1 MANEGVNLAT
11 AHTTFTADFSSLT
24 EGIKHAVK
32 VAQDGANR
40 IKQEFA
46 EIEKAGQRAAN
57 AFTGNFTH
65 NINIT
70 VRSVLKVGTAL
81 LGVAETAVKTGA
93 TIGSALSTGIR
104 TALTNWNALHNTFMR
119 TTSQMRMRLVFFKL
133 DLEFLATGIRRIF
146 LGIGG
151 ALGAFTSAA
160 VSFESAFVTV
170 RRVVDETE
178 AGFAQLNKNIREM
191 SKELPIGANEL
202 ANLMSVAGRMGIRGV
217 DNLTKFTDTIA
228 KLQMTTDIVGED
240 AAAALAQLLNVMDE
254 APANIDRVGSTIVDL
269 GNNFAAT
276 EMNIVNMA
284 TRIAGAGRVV
294 GLSTADV
301 LGLATAL
308 AQAGVRAEMG
318 GSAISRVMINMSQ
331 AVANGSK
338 EVRTF
343 AEVAGMSTRQW
354 VDLFRTDPVR
364 AIEAFIRGLRRMDD
378 AGQNVFATLEAVGM
392 TEIRTRDALLRLVG
406 ASDKMSE
413 AIDRANWAWRQ
424 NTALTNEV
432 EEALNTTGAQTRILW
447 NELVDV
453 ARGIGD
459 QLQPVLRN
467 LIDVARTV
475 LSVFENLTDEQKKNI
490 AQWTVLAGVITGV
503 GMALMTA
510 VHIIL
515 TTVLSLVLI
524 VQALTTVTNPL
535 FIGFMAIL
543 FIVGLVKKAFEENWG
558 GIADKFVTF
567 TQKISE
573 AVEALKLDQLAA
585 DLKTHVDE
593 IKNIWASDLTLGE
606 KIVETGKVI
615 VKIGKTLWQ
624 WAKEAYDTLL
634 DAFLA
639 RWGEEGKD
647 FENMTTLEKTLEA
660 VKVVFSAIVSG
671 LQIVWGGLVRGY
683 DKLLD
688 WFLDNWDEEVPEDE
702 RPASVLGKTLRV
714 AKIVF
719 DALVQALKIVWGGV
733 LKGYNA
739 VLDWFLANWDEELPE
754 DEQPR
759 TTLEKTIRVGQ
770 IIFRSLVDSIK
781 IVWGGIVKGY
791 NALLDWFLANWDEEL
806 PEDEQPRTT
815 LEKTIRVGQIILS
828 ALVDSIKVVW
838 GGIVKGYNALLDWL
852 LANWDEELPEDEQ
865 PRTTLEKTIRVGQI
879 ILNALVDSIK
889 VVWGGIVKG
898 YNAVL
903 DWFLT
908 KWDEE
913 LPEDEQPRTTLEKT
927 IRVGQITLSAI
938 VNAVKIGWEWL
949 TDQYD
954 SVLDM
959 LLAYWGKDDEEI
971 ENLTL
976 PKKTI
981 KAVSLA
987 VTEVVGLVDSII
999 GWFLNETINLTRD
1012 VAVSLGIDWENSN
1025 LGRVIQQIQDWWNR
1039 EDVTLAEKIVGL
1051 VGISITGFYIV
1062 QGTRDLLAMIGQ
1074 AITRRLAAVGL
1085 LGLGAAAKGF
1095 AIKVALPA
1103 VAITGLGIVFM
1114 EPEALSELRE
1124 AVQEGVD
1131 GLKSDLQDI
1140 WGTFFKDLNA
1150 EWNQVI
1156 QEGRLFDPITLIVQ
1170 NVADTIAAVRKSIQP
1185 IKEFLEN
1192 QIAKNLGKINL
1203 VESFRKG
1210 LESGELDVA
1219 PRVVGFFSSMLDLG
1233 IALANT
1239 VKEGFLLGFDLLS
1252 ILTDIFLAPLTGIAA
1267 TIMDVGAQLAGHM
1280 IAGFQQAWEWFADRF
1295 VSWFKNS
1302 SLGRLLISLGFMQ
1315 PDEKDAVEQASK
1327 MSPED
1332 RAALSGLRLQ
1342 AMLIE
1347 REMILDA
1354 NRDRLDELS
1363 QQLAEI
1369 EAQIESIL
1377 SKYAKAV
1384 KPEGIAFVRPGET
1397 VLTEY
1402 SSAQIE
1408 AMVRTIAEKSGYNPD
1423 LAVAMALAESTLR
1436 DVINREGSAWGPLQ
1450 VTSSAIADLKRL
1462 GYSVDMDTIEGRI
1475 QAGLDYI
1482 NVLLT
1487 QYADTVQGLAERL
1500 NISLH
1505 DAVILAYMYGPTESR
1520 KKQTLTDA
1528 DRRRLERAYGMQHGG
1543 IIPGLAGADQY
1554 HVMVAPGEAIVP
1566 SQAVR
1571 RGWPGVLEWF
1581 RKKNV
1586 PGFQAGRAP
1595 NVPSSIADQI
1605 NPTMEAAVQLR
1616 ESVQEMSKT
1625 LVDALERSMGWLG
1638 SIFMSGIELLV
1649 RLLES
1654 LFPEQA
1660 DAFRDVIENLKN
1672 LWSAMWERE
1681 TRRPVPKELLY
1692 PPVPTPPPRPETPLS
1707 PWERLINRI
1716 QEIWEKSVDWIRE
1729 RWDKAIT
1736 WVGER
1741 LEEGVSFIADAKE
1754 WFGKPL
1760 EERTEDLKNA
1770 FATVALRIMDFAAA
1784 MPEILGQVAT
1794 GIAIFSQTLVG
1805 KVPGLAQ
1812 AINTYQNLAATQN
1825 GIVAATVAVFELLE
1839 ANSEELSSSLRGLMV
1854 PIKIVA
1860 AAFGDALAPVLEA
1873 LWPVF
1878 KALGIV
1884 SLTVLEGVGTVWN
1897 ALVSTISGIFETLA
1911 NLKILGRK
1919 PFEFL
1924 QGVADFFNKLKV
1936 DTNALSKA
1944 KKELTELTLDEAKAL
1959 KDTTDKVREFGANV
1973 PSIFKRALRVFQ
1985 SSEGI
1990 PALASGGYVPATPG
2004 GRIVRLAEGGQGEYV
2019 IPESK
2024 MGWFGGPTIVVN
2036 VDLGNAHIYGVDD
2049 LDDRIKRNVGEAIR
2063 DAAAVL
2069 TGA

>member
-24 EGIKHAVK
+24 DGIKHAVK
-32 VAQDGANR
+32 MAQDGANR
-40 IKQEFA
+40 IKREFA

-57 AFTGNFTH
+57 AFTGNFTY
-65 NINIT
+65 NINLT

-81 LGVAETAVKTGA
+81 LGVAGTAVKTGA
-93 TIGSALSTGIR
+93 TIGSALSTGIK
-104 TALTNWNALHNTFMR
+104 TALINWNTLHNTFMR
-119 TTSQMRMRLVFFKL
+119 TMSQMRMRLVFFKL
-133 DLEFLATGIRRIF
+133 DLEFLATGIRRLF

-191 SKELPIGANEL
+191 SRELPIGANEL

-240 AAAALAQLLNVMDE
+240 AASALAQLLNVMDE

-276 EMNIVNMA
+276 EMSIVNMA

-294 GLSTADV
+294 GLSTSDV

-338 EVRTF
+338 EVHTF
-343 AEVAGMSTRQW
+343 AKVAGMSTRQW
-354 VDLFRTDPVR
+354 VDQFRTDPVR

-392 TEIRTRDALLRLVG
+392 TEIRTRDALLRLIG

-413 AIDRANWAWRQ
+413 AIDRSNRAWQQ
-424 NTALTNEV
+424 NIALTNEV
-432 EEALNTTGAQTRILW
+432 EEALNTTGAQTRLLW

-475 LSVFENLTDEQKKNI
+475 LSVFETLTDEQKKNI
-490 AQWTVLAGVITGV
+490 AQWTVLAGVIAGV

-524 VQALTTVTNPL
+524 VQALTMVTSPL

-543 FIVGLVKKAFEENWG
+543 LIVGLVKKAFDENWG
-558 GIADKFVTF
+558 GIADKFVAF

-573 AVEALKLDQLAA
+573 AVEFLKIDQLAA
-585 DLKTHVDE
+585 DLKTHVDD
-593 IKNIWASDLTLGE
+593 IKNIWTSDLALGE
-606 KIVETGKVI
+606 KVVETGRVL

-624 WAKEAYDTLL
+624 WAKEASNTLL

-647 FENMTTLEKTLEA
+647 FENMKPLEKTLEA
-660 VKVVFSAIVSG
+660 VKVVFFALVDS

-683 DKLLD
+683 DTLLD
-688 WFLDNWDEEVPEDE
+688 WFLNNWDEEVPEDE

-714 AKIVF
+714 AQIVF
-719 DALVQALKIVWGGV
+719 DALVQSLKIVWGGV

-739 VLDWFLANWDEELPE
+739 VLDWFLAKWDGERPE

-770 IIFRSLVDSIK
+770 IIFISLVDSIK

-791 NALLDWFLANWDEEL
+791 NAVLDWFLA
-806 PEDEQPRTT
+806 
-815 LEKTIRVGQIILS
+815 
-828 ALVDSIKVVW
+828 
-838 GGIVKGYNALLDWL
+838 
-852 LANWDEELPEDEQ
+852 
-865 PRTTLEKTIRVGQI
+865 
-879 ILNALVDSIK
+879 
-889 VVWGGIVKG
+889 
-898 YNAVL
+898 
-903 DWFLT
+903 

-949 TDQYD
+949 GNQYD

-959 LLAYWGKDDEEI
+959 LLVYWGMDDEEI

-976 PKKTI
+976 PQKTI
-981 KAVSLA
+981 KAVSLV
-987 VTEVVGLVDSII
+987 VTQVVGLVESI
-999 GWFLNETINLTRD
+999 GDWFLNAPIDLARE

-1025 LGRVIQQIQDWWNR
+1025 LGKVLQQIQDWWNR
-1039 EDVTLAEKIVGL
+1039 QDITLAEKTVGL
-1051 VGISITGFYIV
+1051 VGLSITGVYIV
-1062 QGTRDLLAMIGQ
+1062 QGARALAAMIGR
-1074 AITRRLAAVGL
+1074 AITRSLAAMSMVGL
-1085 LGLGAAAKGF
+1085 GTAAKAF
-1095 AIKVALPA
+1095 AVKVALPA
-1103 VAITGLGIVFM
+1103 VAIAGLGLVFM
-1114 EPEALSELRE
+1114 EPEALSKLRE

-1140 WGTFFKDLNA
+1140 WGTFFEDLSA
-1150 EWNQVI
+1150 SWNRVI

-1170 NVADTIAAVRKSIQP
+1170 NVADTLAAVRESIQP
-1185 IKEFLEN
+1185 IMEFLAKE
-1192 QIAKNLGKINL
+1192 IDKNLGKIN
-1203 VESFRKG
+1203 VAESFKKG
-1210 LESGELDVA
+1210 LESGELDVD
-1219 PRVVGFFSSMLDLG
+1219 PRVG
-1233 IALANT
+1233 
-1239 VKEGFLLGFDLLS
+1239 GFLLSLHELGMALADMVVQGFLLAFDLLY
-1252 ILTDIFLAPLTGIAA
+1252 LLMQIFSVPISGMMA
-1267 TIMDVGAQLAGHM
+1267 TLVDLGAQLAGM
-1280 IAGFQQAWEWFADRF
+1280 IIDGFQQAWEWFADRF
-1295 VSWFKNS
+1295 TSWFKNS
-1302 SLGRLLISLGFMQ
+1302 ALGRVLISLGFIE
-1315 PDEKDAVEQASK
+1315 PDAKDTDEQSGK

-1332 RAALSGLRLQ
+1332 RAALSGLQLQ
-1342 AMLIE
+1342 ASLIE
-1347 REMILDA
+1347 REMLLDV

-1377 SKYAKAV
+1377 SKYVEAV
-1384 KPEGIAFVRPGET
+1384 EPEGIAFVRPGET

-1408 AMVRTIAEKSGYNPD
+1408 AMVRAIAEKSGYNPD
-1423 LAVAMALAESTLR
+1423 LAVAMASAESTLR
-1436 DVINREGSAWGPLQ
+1436 DVINREGIAWGPLQ
-1450 VTSSAIADLKRL
+1450 VTNQAIADLQRL

-1487 QYADTVQGLAERL
+1487 QYADSVQALADSL
-1500 NISLH
+1500 NLSLH
-1505 DAVILAYMYGPTESR
+1505 DAVILAYLYGPTQSK

-1543 IIPGLAGADQY
+1543 IMPGLAGADQY
-1554 HVMVAPGEAIVP
+1554 TVNVAPGEAIVP

-1616 ESVQEMSKT
+1616 ESVQEMSKS

-1660 DAFRDVIENLKN
+1660 DAFRDVIEGLKS
-1672 LWSAMWERE
+1672 LWSAMWERD
-1681 TRRPVPKELLY
+1681 TLRPVPEDLLY

-1716 QEIWEKSVDWIRE
+1716 QEIWGKSVDWIRE
-1729 RWDKAIT
+1729 RWNRAIT

-1741 LEEGVSFIADAKE
+1741 LEDGVSFIADAKE

-1784 MPEILGQVAT
+1784 IPGMLGQVAT

-1812 AINTYQNLAATQN
+1812 AINTYRNLLGTQN
-1825 GIVAATVAVFELLE
+1825 GIVAGTVAVLELLE
-1839 ANSEELSSSLRGLMV
+1839 ANSEELSRSLRGLMV

-1873 LWPVF
+1873 LFPVF
-1878 KALGIV
+1878 KFFAQMLLAVIQ
-1884 SLTVLEGVGTVWN
+1884 GVASVWN
-1897 ALVSTISGIFETLA
+1897 AIVGVIGGVFDVLA
-1911 NLKILGRK
+1911 NLEFLFWK
-1919 PFEFL
+1919 PFGFL
-1924 QGVADFFNKLKV
+1924 QGIADFFNSLKI
-1936 DTNALSKA
+1936 DTEALSEAQRELADLTWEQAKA
-1944 KKELTELTLDEAKAL
+1944 TDEA
-1959 KDTTDKVREFGANV
+1959 TRNMREFGANV
-1973 PSIFKRALRVFQ
+1973 PTIFKRALRVFQ

-2024 MGWFGGPTIVVN
+2024 MGWFGGPNIVVN

-2063 DAAAVL
+2063 DATAVL

>member
-32 VAQDGANR
+32 MAQDGANR
-40 IKQEFA
+40 IKREFA

-57 AFTGNFTH
+57 AFTGNFTA
-65 NINIT
+65 NINLT

-81 LGVAETAVKTGA
+81 LSVAGTAVKTGA
-93 TIGSALSTGIR
+93 TIGSSLSTGIK

-119 TTSQMRMRLVFFKL
+119 TMSQMRMRLVFFKL
-133 DLEFLATGIRRIF
+133 DLEFLATGVRRLF

-151 ALGAFTSAA
+151 ALGTFTSAA

-170 RRVVDETE
+170 RRVVDESE

-240 AAAALAQLLNVMDE
+240 AAAALAQLLNVLDE

-276 EMNIVNMA
+276 EMSIVNMA

-294 GLSTADV
+294 GLSTSDV

-338 EVRTF
+338 EIHTF

-354 VDLFRTDPVR
+354 VDQFRTDPVR

-392 TEIRTRDALLRLVG
+392 TEIRTRDALLRLIG

-413 AIDRANWAWRQ
+413 AIDRSNRAWQQ
-424 NTALTNEV
+424 NIALTNEV
-432 EEALNTTGAQTRILW
+432 EEALNTTGAQTRLLW

-475 LSVFENLTDEQKKNI
+475 LSVFENLTDEQKQNI
-490 AQWTVLAGVITGV
+490 AQWTVLAGVIAGV

-524 VQALTTVTNPL
+524 VQALTMVTNPL

-543 FIVGLVKKAFEENWG
+543 FIVGLVKKAFDENWG
-558 GIADKFVTF
+558 GIADKFVAF

-573 AVEALKLDQLAA
+573 AVEFLKIDQLAA
-585 DLKTHVDE
+585 DLKAHVDD
-593 IKNIWASDLTLGE
+593 IKNIWTSDLTLGE
-606 KIVETGKVI
+606 KVVETGRVL

-624 WAKEAYDTLL
+624 WAKEASNTLL

-647 FENMTTLEKTLEA
+647 FENMKPLEKTLEA
-660 VKVVFSAIVSG
+660 VKVVFSALVNG
-671 LQIVWGGLVRGY
+671 LQIVWGGLISGY
-683 DKLLD
+683 NTLLD
-688 WFLDNWDEEVPEDE
+688 WFLNNWDEEIPEDE
-702 RPASVLGKTLRV
+702 RPVSVLDKTLRV
-714 AKIVF
+714 AQIVF
-719 DALVQALKIVWGGV
+719 GALVQSLRIVWGGV
-733 LKGYNA
+733 LNGYNA
-739 VLDWFLANWDEELPE
+739 VLDWFLTNWDEERPE

-759 TTLEKTIRVGQ
+759 TTLEKT
-770 IIFRSLVDSIK
+770 L
-781 IVWGGIVKGY
+781 
-791 NALLDWFLANWDEEL
+791 
-806 PEDEQPRTT
+806 
-815 LEKTIRVGQIILS
+815 
-828 ALVDSIKVVW
+828 
-838 GGIVKGYNALLDWL
+838 
-852 LANWDEELPEDEQ
+852 
-865 PRTTLEKTIRVGQI
+865 
-879 ILNALVDSIK
+879 
-889 VVWGGIVKG
+889 
-898 YNAVL
+898 
-903 DWFLT
+903 
-908 KWDEE
+908 
-913 LPEDEQPRTTLEKT
+913 
-927 IRVGQITLSAI
+927 RVGQITLSAI

-949 TDQYD
+949 KNQYD

-959 LLAYWGKDDEEI
+959 LLAYWGMDDEEI

-976 PKKTI
+976 PQKTI

-987 VTEVVGLVDSII
+987 VTEVVGLVESIV
-999 GWFLNETINLTRD
+999 GWFLNATIDLARE

-1025 LGRVIQQIQDWWNR
+1025 LGKVLQQIQDWWNR
-1039 EDVTLAEKIVGL
+1039 QDVTLAEKTVGL
-1051 VGISITGFYIV
+1051 VGLSITGVYLV
-1062 QGTRDLLAMIGQ
+1062 QGARTLAAMIGQ
-1074 AITRRLAAVGL
+1074 AITRSLGAMSLAGF
-1085 LGLGAAAKGF
+1085 GAAAKAF

-1103 VAITGLGIVFM
+1103 VAIAGLGLVFM

-1124 AVQEGVD
+1124 TVQESID

-1140 WGTFFKDLNA
+1140 WGTFFEDLSA
-1150 EWNQVI
+1150 SWNRVI

-1170 NVADTIAAVRKSIQP
+1170 NVADTLAAVRKSIQP
-1185 IKEFLEN
+1185 IMMFLAKE
-1192 QIAKNLGKINL
+1192 IDKNLGKIN
-1203 VESFRKG
+1203 VAESFKKG
-1210 LESGELDVA
+1210 LESGELDVD
-1219 PRVVGFFSSMLDLG
+1219 PRVG
-1233 IALANT
+1233 
-1239 VKEGFLLGFDLLS
+1239 GFLLSLHELGLALADMVVQGFLLAFDLLY
-1252 ILTDIFLAPLTGIAA
+1252 LLMQIFSVPISGMMA
-1267 TIMDVGAQLAGHM
+1267 TLVDLGAQLAGM
-1280 IAGFQQAWEWFADRF
+1280 IIDGFQQAWEWFAGRF

-1302 SLGRLLISLGFMQ
+1302 ALGRVLISLGFIE
-1315 PDEKDAVEQASK
+1315 PDAKDADEQAGK

-1332 RAALSGLRLQ
+1332 RAALSGLQLQ
-1342 AMLIE
+1342 ASLIE
-1347 REMILDA
+1347 REMLFDA

-1377 SKYAKAV
+1377 SKYVEAV
-1384 KPEGIAFVRPGET
+1384 EPEGIAFVRPGET

-1408 AMVRTIAEKSGYNPD
+1408 SMVRTIAEKSGYAPD

-1436 DVINREGSAWGPLQ
+1436 DVINREGIARGPLQ
-1450 VTSSAIADLKRL
+1450 VTDQAIADLQRL

-1487 QYADTVQGLAERL
+1487 QYADAVQGLADRL
-1500 NISLH
+1500 SISLH
-1505 DAVILAYMYGPTESR
+1505 DAVILAYLYGPNQSR
-1520 KKQTLTDA
+1520 QKQTLTDA

-1543 IIPGLAGADQY
+1543 IMPGLAGADQY
-1554 HVMVAPGEAIVP
+1554 TVNVAPGEAIVP

-1616 ESVQEMSKT
+1616 DSVQEMSKN

-1649 RLLES
+1649 KLLER
-1654 LFPEQA
+1654 LFPEHA
-1660 DAFRDVIENLKN
+1660 EAFRDVIENLKN
-1672 LWSAMWERE
+1672 LWTTMWERD
-1681 TRRPVPKELLY
+1681 TRRPEPEELLD
-1692 PPVPTPPPRPETPLS
+1692 PPVPTPPPSPETPLS

-1716 QEIWEKSVDWIRE
+1716 QEIWGKSVDWIRE
-1729 RWDKAIT
+1729 RWNKAIT

-1741 LEEGVSFIADAKE
+1741 LEDGVSFIADVKE

-1760 EERTEDLKNA
+1760 EEQIEDIKNA
-1770 FATVALRIMDFAAA
+1770 FASGALFIMDVISRL
-1784 MPEILGQVAT
+1784 PGLLGQVLD
-1794 GIAIFSQTLVG
+1794 GILLFGRTLVG
-1805 KVPGLAQ
+1805 KLPGLSQ
-1812 AINTYQNLAATQN
+1812 AINTYQRLSETQSS
-1825 GIVAATVAVFELLE
+1825 VTASTVAVLELLE
-1839 ANSEELSSSLRGLMV
+1839 ANSRELSTSLNALMV
-1854 PIKIVA
+1854 PVGIVA
-1860 AAFGDALAPVLEA
+1860 RAFGDALGPALEA
-1873 LWPVF
+1873 LFPVF
-1878 KALGIV
+1878 KFFAQTL
-1884 SLTVLEGVGTVWN
+1884 LTVIQGVASVWN
-1897 ALVSTISGIFETLA
+1897 AIVGTIGGIFGALS
-1911 NLKILGRK
+1911 NISILGFR
-1919 PFEFL
+1919 PLRFL
-1924 QGVADFFNKLKV
+1924 GGIADFFNSLKI
-1936 DTNALSKA
+1936 DTEALSEAQRELADLTWEQAKA
-1944 KKELTELTLDEAKAL
+1944 TDEA
-1959 KDTTDKVREFGANV
+1959 TRNMREFGANV
-1973 PSIFKRALRVFQ
+1973 PTIFKRALRVFQ

-2024 MGWFGGPTIVVN
+2024 MGWFGGPNIVVN
-2036 VDLGNAHIYGVDD
+2036 VDLGNARIYGVDD

-2063 DAAAVL
+2063 DATAVL

>member
-40 IKQEFA
+40 IKREFA

-65 NINIT
+65 NINLT

-81 LGVAETAVKTGA
+81 LGVAGTAVKTGA
-93 TIGSALSTGIR
+93 TIGSSLSTGIR
-104 TALTNWNALHNTFMR
+104 TALTNWNTLHNTFMR
-119 TTSQMRMRLVFFKL
+119 TMSQMRMRLVFFKL

-354 VDLFRTDPVR
+354 VDQFRTDPVR

-392 TEIRTRDALLRLVG
+392 TEIRTRDALLRLIG

-413 AIDRANWAWRQ
+413 AIDRSNRAWQQ
-424 NTALTNEV
+424 NIALTNEV
-432 EEALNTTGAQTRILW
+432 EEALNTTGAQTRLLW
-447 NELVDV
+447 NELVDI

-490 AQWTVLAGVITGV
+490 AQWTVLAGVIAGV
-503 GMALMTA
+503 SMALMTA

-524 VQALTTVTNPL
+524 VQALTMVTNPL

-585 DLKTHVDE
+585 DLKTHVDD
-593 IKNIWASDLTLGE
+593 IKNIWTSDLTLGE

-647 FENMTTLEKTLEA
+647 FENMGTLEKTLEA

-770 IIFRSLVDSIK
+770 I
-781 IVWGGIVKGY
+781 
-791 NALLDWFLANWDEEL
+791 
-806 PEDEQPRTT
+806 
-815 LEKTIRVGQIILS
+815 
-828 ALVDSIKVVW
+828 
-838 GGIVKGYNALLDWL
+838 
-852 LANWDEELPEDEQ
+852 
-865 PRTTLEKTIRVGQI
+865 
-879 ILNALVDSIK
+879 
-889 VVWGGIVKG
+889 
-898 YNAVL
+898 
-903 DWFLT
+903 
-908 KWDEE
+908 
-913 LPEDEQPRTTLEKT
+913 
-927 IRVGQITLSAI
+927 TLSAI

-949 TDQYD
+949 TNQYD

-959 LLAYWGKDDEEI
+959 LLAYWGMDDEEI

-987 VTEVVGLVDSII
+987 VTEVVGLVESIV
-999 GWFLNETINLTRD
+999 GWFLNATINLARD

-1025 LGRVIQQIQDWWNR
+1025 LGKVLQQIQDWWNR
-1039 EDVTLAEKIVGL
+1039 QDITLAEKTVGL
-1051 VGISITGFYIV
+1051 VGLSIAGIYIV
-1062 QGTRDLLAMIGQ
+1062 QGARTLAAMIGQ
-1074 AITRRLAAVGL
+1074 AITRSLAAMGLVGL
-1085 LGLGAAAKGF
+1085 GTAAKAF
-1095 AIKVALPA
+1095 AIKVVLPA
-1103 VAITGLGIVFM
+1103 VAIAGLGLVFM

-1124 AVQEGVD
+1124 SVQESVD

-1140 WGTFFKDLNA
+1140 WGTFFEDLNA
-1150 EWNQVI
+1150 EWNRVI
-1156 QEGRLFDPITLIVQ
+1156 QEGRLFDPITAIVQ
-1170 NVADTIAAVRKSIQP
+1170 NVADTLAAVRKSIQP

-1203 VESFRKG
+1203 AESFRKG
-1210 LESGELDVA
+1210 LESGELDVD

-1239 VKEGFLLGFDLLS
+1239 VKEGFLLGFDLLF
-1252 ILTDIFLAPLTGIAA
+1252 ILTDIFLVPLTGIAA

-1302 SLGRLLISLGFMQ
+1302 SLGRLLISLGFME

-1377 SKYAKAV
+1377 SKYAEAV
-1384 KPEGIAFVRPGET
+1384 EPEGIAAVEPEGIAAVEPEGIAFVLPGET

-1408 AMVRTIAEKSGYNPD
+1408 AMVRTMAEKSGYNPD

-1436 DVINREGSAWGPLQ
+1436 DVINREGIAWGPLQ
-1450 VTSSAIADLKRL
+1450 VTSQAIADLKRL

-1487 QYADTVQGLAERL
+1487 QYANSVQALADRL

-1581 RKKNV
+1581 RKKRV
-1586 PGFQAGRAP
+1586 PGFQAGLAP
-1595 NVPSSIADQI
+1595 NVPSSIAAQI

-1616 ESVQEMSKT
+1616 NSVQEMSKT
-1625 LVDALERSMGWLG
+1625 LVDALDRSMGWLG

-1681 TRRPVPKELLY
+1681 TRRPVPEELLY

-1729 RWDKAIT
+1729 RWNKAIT

-1741 LEEGVSFIADAKE
+1741 LEDGLSFIADAKE

-1794 GIAIFSQTLVG
+1794 GIAIFSQTLVE

-1911 NLKILGRK
+1911 NLSILGSK
-1919 PFEFL
+1919 PFKFL
-1924 QGVADFFNKLKV
+1924 QGAADFFNKLKV
-1936 DTNALSKA
+1936 NTDALSKA
-1944 KKELTELTLDEAKAL
+1944 KKELTELTLDQAKAL
-1959 KDTTDKVREFGANV
+1959 KDATDKVREFGANV
-1973 PSIFKRALRVFQ
+1973 PTIFKRALRVFQ